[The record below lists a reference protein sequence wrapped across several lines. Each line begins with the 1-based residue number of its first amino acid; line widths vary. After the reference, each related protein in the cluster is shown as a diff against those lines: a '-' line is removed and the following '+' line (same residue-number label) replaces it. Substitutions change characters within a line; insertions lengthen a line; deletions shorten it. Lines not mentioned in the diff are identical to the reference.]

1 MKRGYFTPPVLIIL
15 AIIIFAVAIV
25 IAINTDFVKRIKKEP
40 DPVVQ
45 LPTTSPATQQSSPTT
60 EETADWKS
68 YSNNSLGI
76 AFKYPKGWTV
86 KEFSY
91 TDQTWGISISERI
104 TPNNTSEGIGIQVSM
119 LTPEVGKGTYEHYS
133 ELQINKPRTIESYD
147 SPYDT
152 EIRLP
157 DLIID
162 GVLSLNIEQKS
173 RGELLYKNIFI
184 KKDSKYYSFTMLRTD
199 SDSFENAEFGLSI
212 FEKFLS
218 TFQFLN

>member
-1 MKRGYFTPPVLIIL
+1 MRKGFAFPY
-15 AIIIFAVAIV
+15 IIFAIV
-25 IAINTDFVKRIKKEP
+25 IGVIVTIAIIAYFRTIQIKQEQNTVLSPPI
-40 DPVVQ
+40 
-45 LPTTSPATQQSSPTT
+45 LITSPVPSSTD
-60 EETADWKS
+60 ETANWKS

-218 TFQFLN
+218 TLKFLD